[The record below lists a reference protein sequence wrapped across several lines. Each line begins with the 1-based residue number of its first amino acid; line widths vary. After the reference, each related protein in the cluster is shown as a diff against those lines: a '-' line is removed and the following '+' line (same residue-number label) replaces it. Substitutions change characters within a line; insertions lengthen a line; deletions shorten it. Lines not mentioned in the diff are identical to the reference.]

1 MGSMSLGLSA
11 GVSETKGQSFNGS
24 AMSMLSKTL
33 LMILLSAG
41 IPYVVA
47 GQNTTEVYEVTG
59 AGSFQ
64 NQRAEITGQYSYAPY
79 NALGDGKVQFVGT
92 LRSPLG
98 QAELGYEGYTNVTP
112 YDGYLN
118 VQSGPYQGNTYRV
131 GILDNTGGQFVIYD
145 GRPTL
150 GAPNELGR
158 FVCEWRRVR

>member
-1 MGSMSLGLSA
+1 M
-11 GVSETKGQSFNGS
+11 SETKGQSFNGS

-92 LRSPLG
+92 LRSPL
-98 QAELGYEGYTNVTP
+98 AP
-112 YDGYLN
+112 R
-118 VQSGPYQGNTYRV
+118 SPCGPQPRTCSR
-131 GILDNTGGQFVIYD
+131 GGARC
-145 GRPTL
+145 GCRGSRRPH
-150 GAPNELGR
+150 
-158 FVCEWRRVR
+158 RRGPSAG